1 MAPLP
6 QESLFGAL
14 EVPPY
19 DEVFALMAAFAAD
32 SSPQKVS
39 LGAGVYRDDD
49 AKSWRLNI
57 IKKVEKLLWEDS
69 SFDHEYLPIP
79 GYQPFVD
86 AARELIFGTNSPVP
100 KCRIAS
106 LQTISGTGAN
116 HIGARFLK
124 DHLPRLSPSSASSSS
139 SATPARKI
147 WLSDPTWAN
156 HHLIWD
162 LVGTSSTGSPL
173 KIAVYPYYHA
183 PTRSFDFEG
192 MVQNLEANAQKGDII
207 LLHACA
213 HNPTGLD
220 PTRAQWQE
228 IAALCQRKGIF
239 PFFDS
244 AYQGFASGDLDN
256 DAWAIREFASRGM
269 ELCVAQS
276 FSKNLGLYGQR
287 VGAFHLVCHTED
299 AARRAWSQMVE
310 LQRGE
315 FSTPPS
321 YGARVAAAVICDPA
335 YISEWKQDLAVMSG
349 RIKAMRHALYDE
361 LRRLRTPGTWEH
373 IINQIGMFS
382 YTGLTKEQIKTLRDD
397 YHIYMLESGRA
408 SISGLNTKNV
418 KYVASAFDAVVRGT
432 PSSSTSN
439 GHGH

>member
-1 MAPLP
+1 MAPVP
-6 QESLFGAL
+6 QESQFGAL

-19 DEVFALMAAFAAD
+19 DEVFALMATFAAD
-32 SSPQKVS
+32 PSPQKVS
-39 LGAGVYRDDD
+39 LGAGVYRDNE

-57 IKKVEKLLWEDS
+57 VKKAEKLVCEDPT
-69 SFDHEYLPIP
+69 FDHEYLPIP

-86 AARELIFGTNSPVP
+86 AARDLVFGPNSPVA
-100 KCRIAS
+100 KDRIAS

-116 HIGARFLK
+116 HLGARFLK
-124 DHLPRLSPSSASSSS
+124 EHLPRLVSPSSSS
-139 SATPARKI
+139 SASPVRKI
-147 WLSDPTWAN
+147 WMSDPTWAN

-162 LVGTSSTGSPL
+162 LVAMSSTGSPIKTAL
-173 KIAVYPYYHA
+173 YPYYHA
-183 PTRSFDFEG
+183 TTRSFDFDG
-192 MVQNLEANAQKGDII
+192 MIRTLETSAQKGDII

-220 PTRAQWQE
+220 PTRAQWE
-228 IAALCQRKGIF
+228 AIASVCQRKGIF

-256 DAWAIREFASRGM
+256 DAWAVREFVSRGM

-287 VGAFHLVCHTED
+287 VGAFHLLCHNED
-299 AARRAWSQMVE
+299 AARRARSQLIE

-321 YGARVAAAVICDPA
+321 YGSRVASVILSDPA
-335 YISEWKQDLAVMSG
+335 NIAEWKQDLAIMSS

-361 LRRLRTPGTWEH
+361 LRRLGTPGNWEH

-382 YTGLTKEQIKTLRDD
+382 YTGLTGEQIKTLRDD
-397 YHIYMLESGRA
+397 YHIYMLDSGRA
-408 SISGLNTKNV
+408 SISGLTTRNV
-418 KYVASAFDAVVRGT
+418 KYVASAFDAVVRGKSFT
-432 PSSSTSN
+432 SSSASN
-439 GHGH
+439 GH

>member
-1 MAPLP
+1 MAPMP
-6 QESLFGAL
+6 QDSLFGAL
-14 EVPPY
+14 NVPQY
-19 DEVFALMAAFAAD
+19 DEVFSLMASFAAD
-32 SSPQKVS
+32 TSPQKVS
-39 LGAGVYRDDD
+39 LGAGVYRDDE
-49 AKSWRLNI
+49 AKSWRLNVVR
-57 IKKVEKLLWEDS
+57 KAEKLLGDDQ

-86 AARELIFGTNSPVP
+86 AARDVIFGTDSPVP
-100 KCRIAS
+100 KERIAS

-124 DHLPRLSPSSASSSS
+124 DHLPCPVSPSSSSV
-139 SATPARKI
+139 TPVRQI

-162 LVGTSSTGSPL
+162 LVETSSTGSPL
-173 KIAVYPYYHA
+173 KTVLYPYYHA
-183 PTRSFDFEG
+183 PTRSFDFDG
-192 MVQNLEANAQKGDII
+192 MMKTLESGAQKGDII

-220 PTRAQWQE
+220 PTRAQWME
-228 IAALCQRKGIF
+228 IADLCQRKEIF

-256 DAWAIREFASRGM
+256 DAWAVRKFVSLGM

-287 VGAFHLVCHTED
+287 VGAFHLVCRTED
-299 AARRAWSQMVE
+299 AARRARGQMIE

-315 FSTPPS
+315 FSTPPA
-321 YGARVAAAVICDPA
+321 YGARVAATVLRDPA
-335 YISEWKQDLAVMSG
+335 CFIEWKQDLAIMSS

-361 LRRLRTPGTWEH
+361 LRRLGTPGSWEH
-373 IINQIGMFS
+373 IIAQIGMFS
-382 YTGLTKEQIKTLRDD
+382 YTGLTKEQVRALRED
-397 YHIYMLESGRA
+397 YHIYLLDSGRA
-408 SISGLNTKNV
+408 SISGLTTKNV
-418 KYVASAFDAVVRGT
+418 KYVAKAFDAVVRGQSAS
-432 PSSSTSN
+432 PTSN
-439 GHGH
+439 GHAA